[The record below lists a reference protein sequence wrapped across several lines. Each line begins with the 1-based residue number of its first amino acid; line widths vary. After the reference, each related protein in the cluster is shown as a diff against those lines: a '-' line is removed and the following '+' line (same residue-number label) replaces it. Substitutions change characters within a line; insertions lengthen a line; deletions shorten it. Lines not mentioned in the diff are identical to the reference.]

1 MSIQAINNFLSTIRE
16 NSSNNGLCRIS
27 GKVVKVDEDC
37 QNIKVILT
45 GDETDT
51 MMSFPNKSAGR
62 VDVGDYV
69 FIEYWH
75 NNLTSGYV
83 AVKCGD
89 FKPFP
94 QIVVLT
100 QEAYDA
106 LTIEQKKLKIYG
118 IIQED
123 ESNV

>member
-1 MSIQAINNFLSTIRE
+1 MIEADIVETLKVLSRSE
-16 NSSNNGLCRIS
+16 KL
-27 GKVVKVDEDC
+27 
-37 QNIKVILT
+37 LT
-45 GDETDT
+45 GVVQRVSTDNVT
-51 MMSFPNKSAGR
+51 VWIEGGWRATNKSGEILKK
-62 VDVGDYV
+62 GDIV
-69 FIEYWH
+69 RFTNSTNSLIQH
-75 NNLTSGYV
+75 KVSDGYT
-83 AVKCGD
+83 
-89 FKPFP
+89 PFP

>member
-1 MSIQAINNFLSTIRE
+1 MVETDIVETLKVLSRSE
-16 NSSNNGLCRIS
+16 KL
-27 GKVVKVDEDC
+27 
-37 QNIKVILT
+37 LT
-45 GDETDT
+45 GVVQRVSTDNVT
-51 MMSFPNKSAGR
+51 VWIEGGWRATNKSGEILKK
-62 VDVGDYV
+62 GDIV
-69 FIEYWH
+69 RFTNSTNSLIQH
-75 NNLTSGYV
+75 KVSDGYT
-83 AVKCGD
+83 
-89 FKPFP
+89 PFP